1 MNSILK
7 KKDLSQPI
15 RPSLGIQ
22 PEVNQLTTVKQTTF
36 FYKAYIVISVAI
48 LCFVTV
54 LGLLKMYYH
63 ESQWLT
69 PYPDNSLL
77 IPIEPEMKL
86 PDIIEI
92 CRNQSTNGHC
102 FTSFEKYVIDCTLI
116 VCQGFSTLVDFT
128 DTDMNAVIYDRKL
141 FLEAPD
147 GIPCSESGWCVN
159 GKCVETDD
167 IRIKEYYLSKESTTA
182 ALMEKNED
190 ACVLARGSDKSID
203 EIVKHIGLDEDD
215 FTTDCENSK
224 PVRLHVF
231 SCENPAPSYKGTV
244 CPVAIPFKIQF
255 GVYANCMASKW
266 QFLKSDNESLPDL
279 PYPVS
284 LPKHLYDNC
293 RFYILPGMLH
303 MQNDGSPCLSERPT
317 SICIE
322 GRCVHNF

>member
-1 MNSILK
+1 MNSLLK

-22 PEVNQLTTVKQTTF
+22 PEVNQMTTVKQGTF
-36 FYKAYIVISVAI
+36 FYKAYIVISLTI
-48 LCFVTV
+48 LSFITV
-54 LGLLKMYYH
+54 LGLLKMHYH

-69 PYPDNSLL
+69 PYPDDSLL

-102 FTSFEKYVIDCTLI
+102 FTSLEKYATDCTLI

-128 DTDMNAVIYDRKL
+128 DTDMNAVVYNRKL

-147 GIPCSESGWCVN
+147 GIPCSETGWCIN

-167 IRIKEYYLSKESTTA
+167 IRIREYYLSKESAPA
-182 ALMEKNED
+182 AMIEKNED

-203 EIVKHIGLDEDD
+203 EIVKHIGLDEDN
-215 FTTDCENSK
+215 FTVDCEDSK

-231 SCENPAPSYKGTV
+231 SCENPAPSYKGPS
-244 CPVAIPFKIQF
+244 CPIEIPFKIQF
-255 GVYANCMASKW
+255 SVYTNCMNRKW
-266 QFLKSDNESLPDL
+266 QFLKSDNESLSEIFDP
-279 PYPVS
+279 S
-284 LPKHLYDNC
+284 LVPAHFYDNC
-293 RFYILPGMLH
+293 RFYIKPGLLH
-303 MQNDGSPCLSERPT
+303 TKNDGSSCLSEKSS

-322 GRCVHNF
+322 GRCVYHY